1 MSPATT
7 DSAVIHDN
15 QGVDSDWK
23 SVPSSGASDTDG
35 SESDEDRSIAAPPLL
50 PIAHSIASPT
60 DSLCDV
66 CKDLNLSPNRFVV
79 LPSDNETQNKPHD
92 PNINMGTVKAIR
104 SRSHCPFCR
113 LVLVALGGKE
123 VPDEEDGKDVSAV
136 MSWSTDGIRPDVNQ
150 PWNHIPQIRTLSPSA
165 QKGKGEYV
173 GSMRLNL
180 FPEITLLAND
190 SPTDLKAFFV
200 RPIHD
205 DRIDFSVVRNWLSL
219 CKRYHGDSCNK
230 SKLLNHKITNPPSE
244 IPSFRLI
251 DVNSNCLV
259 LGPPHCQYAALSYVW
274 GKRAD
279 FLRTLSDTVNELEK
293 PGALLRPEFYDRVPP
308 TIRDAM
314 QVVREIGLQYLWVD
328 CLCIVQDDETGSK
341 ADAIA
346 KMDLV
351 YGGAF
356 VTIMAASAMNA
367 NTGLPGV
374 RPGTRGER
382 QPIEEIMPGF
392 RLAFKPK
399 YEDYIKDAVY
409 YTRAWTFQEQ
419 QFTSR
424 SLLFI
429 GGQVVFNCRQADQW
443 REDVVCEDKRIVSKQ
458 LKAPETND
466 IGNFEGLL
474 QTYSEMSLTY
484 ESDIYNA
491 FAGLSRYF
499 QSELKTDLCH
509 GIPNIYFDWFLLWYP
524 LREQHRRK
532 LAPSWS
538 WSGWIGA
545 SYPRMWDWYTRRIDK
560 IHGAQRTR
568 TWIIWYHRLA
578 HNSTKCVPI
587 LPPKKN
593 KNDKQSTTRS
603 QARNF
608 YGGRVRDRFPFDCSK
623 TLPSDRTLNGAPEYY
638 KDTLNRMPGSGFLQ
652 FWTVSVMLSIK
663 PATSAAKL
671 GPDNKC
677 LRLGIFGRDSERELG
692 TLYLTLEWCAI
703 DGNVGG
709 THEFILLCEGRED
722 RAENQRYD
730 EEPGWKYMI
739 MLIEWHGDWA
749 ERISIGCI
757 DRHDLNEALSDGPA
771 WKEIILG

>member
-1 MSPATT
+1 MSLATA
-7 DSAVIHDN
+7 DSAVIHKD
-15 QGVDSDWK
+15 QEVDSD
-23 SVPSSGASDTDG
+23 GD
-35 SESDEDRSIAAPPLL
+35 
-50 PIAHSIASPT
+50 IASPT

-66 CKDLNLSPNRFVV
+66 CKDLNLSPSRFIV

-92 PNINMGTVKAIR
+92 PNINMGTVKDIR

-113 LVLVALGGKE
+113 LILVALGGKE
-123 VPDEEDGKDVSAV
+123 VPDEEDGKDVSVV

-150 PWNHIPQIRTLSPSA
+150 PWNHIPQIRTLNPYA

-173 GSMRLNL
+173 GSRRLNL

-200 RPIHD
+200 RPIRD
-205 DRIDFSVVRNWLSL
+205 DCIDFSVVRNWLSL
-219 CKRYHGDSCNK
+219 CERYHGESCNK
-230 SKLLNHKITNPPSE
+230 SKLLNHEIINPTDE

-251 DVNSNCLV
+251 DVDSNCLV
-259 LGPPHCQYAALSYVW
+259 LSPPQCRYVALSYVW
-274 GKRAD
+274 GKKAD
-279 FLRTLSDTVNELEK
+279 FFRTRSDIVNELEK
-293 PGALLRPEFYDRVPP
+293 SGALLRPEFYDGIPM

-328 CLCIVQDDETGSK
+328 SLCIVQDDEVGSK
-341 ADAIA
+341 AEAMA

-356 VTIMAASAMNA
+356 VTIMAASATDVTA
-367 NTGLPGV
+367 GLPGV
-374 RPGTRGER
+374 RSGTRGEG

-399 YEDYIKDAVY
+399 YQDYIKDAVY

-424 SLLFI
+424 SLIFI
-429 GGQVVFNCRQADQW
+429 GGQVVFNCGQADQW

-458 LKAPETND
+458 LKAPEINN

-474 QTYSEMSLTY
+474 QSYSDLSLTY

-491 FAGLSRYF
+491 FTGLSRYF
-499 QSELKTDLCH
+499 QSELKTNLCH
-509 GIPNIYFDWFLLWYP
+509 GMPGLYFDWFLLWYP
-524 LREQHRRK
+524 LHEQRRRK

-538 WSGWIGA
+538 WSGWIGQ
-545 SYPRMWDWYTRRIDK
+545 SWPRMWDWYTRKIDK
-560 IHGAQRTR
+560 IHGAQQTR

-578 HNSTKCVPI
+578 HDSTKCIPI
-587 LPPKKN
+587 LPPN
-593 KNDKQSTTRS
+593 ENNNNEQSDRESKTRS

-608 YGGRVRDRFPFDCSK
+608 YGGHVRDRFPFDCSK
-623 TLPSDRTLNGAPEYY
+623 TLPSDRTLDGAPEYY
-638 KDTLNRMPGSGFLQ
+638 KDTLNPTPGSGFLQ

-663 PATSAAKL
+663 PATSVAKP
-671 GPDNKC
+671 GPANRPP
-677 LRLGIFGRDSERELG
+677 RLGIFGRDSERELG
-692 TLYLTLEWCAI
+692 TLYLTSEWCAI

-709 THEFILLCEGRED
+709 THEFILLCEGREE

-749 ERISIGCI
+749 ERVSIGCI
-757 DRHDLNEALSDGPA
+757 DKHELNQTLGDGPV